1 MMGEDDTACRHT
13 AIPCVIG
20 HWAADTSHQTACAE
34 EKGRGEQQAA
44 VFLFCSP
51 LLQIQVV
58 LQQLS
63 LRRLNT
69 LNSTGKT
76 FTFTCSLQISLQA
89 AGRTD
94 VLGAAKS
101 SAWTAGGAQQFP
113 DTVLMVITTASRH
126 RAARHFPTCR
136 FTAETGMI
144 AWRWQSTDLAKKP
157 DSSAA
162 GKCRFVQIHSPFRHS
177 KQMNLPSGW
186 AVRPRHSR

>member
-1 MMGEDDTACRHT
+1 MTAADHDVMGEDHAACRHA

-20 HWAADTSHQTACAE
+20 HWTADASHQTACGE
-34 EKGRGEQQAA
+34 GKGEVSNRELHS
-44 VFLFCSP
+44 FLCSP

-63 LRRLNT
+63 LCRLNT
-69 LNSTGKT
+69 FDSTGKT

-101 SAWTAGGAQQFP
+101 SAWTAGGAQEFA
-113 DTVLMVITTASRH
+113 DTVLMVITTASRN
-126 RAARHFPTCR
+126 RTARHFPTGR
-136 FTAETGMI
+136 LTAETGMI
-144 AWRWQSTDLAKKP
+144 AWRWQSTDLAKEP

-162 GKCRFVQIHSPFRHS
+162 
-177 KQMNLPSGW
+177 
-186 AVRPRHSR
+186 